1 MRYLNDFI
9 SLFYPRN
16 CFGCGNQLVT
26 NEKVLCTACHLNL
39 PKTNFHLLKDNPIN
53 KVFWGRVEVES
64 AASLYFYSK
73 GGKVQNMIHQL
84 KYKNHKEVGIYL
96 GELLGNELMV
106 SSLFKDVDLIIP
118 IPLHKKKLRK
128 RGFNQ
133 AEVFANGLGNAMNI
147 VVDIHSVLRTIATST
162 QTKKG
167 RYKRWE
173 NVNEIFKVINPDL
186 LSGKHILLVDDV
198 ITTGATMEACI
209 QVLKQI
215 PDVNVSVG
223 SIAYAAN

>member
-9 SLFYPRN
+9 SLFYPRT
-16 CFGCGNQLVT
+16 CFSCGNRLVT

-39 PKTNFHLLKDNPIN
+39 PKTNFHLLSDNPIN
-53 KVFWGRVEVES
+53 KVFWGRVVVES
-64 AASLYFYSK
+64 ATSLYFYTK
-73 GGKVQNMIHQL
+73 GGKVQYMIHQL

-96 GELLGNELMV
+96 GELLGNELIE

-118 IPLHKKKLRK
+118 IPLHQKKLKK

-133 AEVFANGLGNAMNI
+133 AEVFAIGLGNVMNKT
-147 VVDIHSVLRTIATST
+147 VDSRTVIRTIATST

-173 NVNEIFKVINPDL
+173 NVNEIFKVTDSDV

-215 PDVNVSVG
+215 PDVKVSVG

>member
-96 GELLGNELMV
+96 GELLGNELRV